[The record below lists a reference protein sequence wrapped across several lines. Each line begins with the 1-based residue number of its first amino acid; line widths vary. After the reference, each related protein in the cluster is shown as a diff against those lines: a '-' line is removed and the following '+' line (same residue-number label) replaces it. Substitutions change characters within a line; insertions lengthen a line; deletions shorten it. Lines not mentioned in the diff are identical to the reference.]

1 MPKAKVAIVG
11 ATGFTG
17 SELLR
22 FLPGHPDI
30 EIIAVT
36 SESYKGQLTSEV
48 HPFLSVHIDLPLVSA
63 DKVPGL
69 KPDLVFLALPHGVS
83 MDYVKKW
90 YEEDFKIIDLSGDFR
105 LDKASTYEEWYNK
118 SHHFEEGFKDSA
130 YGLPEIH
137 RERIS
142 KSELIANP
150 GCYPTVSILTLLPLL
165 AHKNFAQTRDI
176 IIDAK
181 SGVTGAG
188 AKAKELNHYSNV
200 NENFRAYGIKTH
212 RHSIEIQQQLSGVA
226 HRTLS
231 IQFTPHLLPVDRGI
245 LATCYIKNPK
255 KLPDAKVKLMYTDFY
270 KNEPFV
276 RLRDQIPAIKDVRGT
291 NFCDIHVT
299 SDDRTGNIIAVG
311 VIDNLIKGAA
321 GQAIQNMNLM
331 LGLEET
337 AGLKHVALRP

>member
-22 FLPGHPDI
+22 FLPSHPNI

-36 SESYKGQLTSEV
+36 SESYKGQLTSDV
-48 HPFLSVHIDLPLVSA
+48 HPFLSAHIDFPLVSA
-63 DKVPGL
+63 NKIPGL
-69 KPDLVFLALPHGVS
+69 KPDIVFLALPHGVS
-83 MDYVKKW
+83 MDYVEKW
-90 YEEDFKIIDLSGDFR
+90 HKEPFKIIDLSGDFR
-105 LDKASTYEEWYNK
+105 LDKASTYEEWYKK
-118 SHHFEEGFKDSA
+118 SHHFVEGFKDSA
-130 YGLPEIH
+130 YGLPELH

-142 KSELIANP
+142 RSNLIANP
-150 GCYPTVSILTLLPLL
+150 GCYPTVSILSLLPLL
-165 AHKNFAQTRDI
+165 AHNNFDQASDI

-212 RHSIEIQQQLSGVA
+212 RHSIEIQQQLSEVA
-226 HRTLS
+226 DRTLS

-255 KLPDAKVKLMYTDFY
+255 KITDVKLKSMYSEFY
-270 KNEPFV
+270 NNEPFV
-276 RLRDQIPAIKDVRGT
+276 RLREQIPAIKDVRGT

-321 GQAIQNMNLM
+321 GQAIQNMNLV

-337 AGLKHVALRP
+337 AGLQHVALRP